1 MKYFRSII
9 AAIVAVAASM
19 TIAHAQ
25 EDAASPVGLTIAGG
39 GGAKQGSVYS
49 SVLATLSQRCSTD
62 NMKLTEV
69 NTSGGVE
76 NLTLLRTRKVRAA
89 IVPNDLLY
97 AAKLENP
104 ASVSNLKVVIP
115 LHNED
120 VHLFA
125 RDDVKTEGGFNV
137 LGKQIGGTSIE
148 FNRPEDLKG
157 RVVGAVGG
165 SAVTARVLS
174 ELLDIGFTVKNYESN
189 LALAKALTAKEIDAG
204 LVVAGSP
211 SPVVDS
217 LRGFKLLP
225 LRGNTNTN
233 AVYTATK
240 IQYAHMGNNRAAD
253 TLSTQA
259 LLVAGPFRGQEAIGQ
274 LASLRSCF
282 LKNLDAIADAD
293 GSHPVWSTMDP
304 TVAPKWEMY
313 NLPNAAVMTV
323 PAAQVQQPKK
333 K

>member
-1 MKYFRSII
+1 MKYLRSVLIAI
-9 AAIVAVAASM
+9 AAMLAIFAFPTSAS
-19 TIAHAQ
+19 AQ
-25 EDAASPVGLTIAGG
+25 EELTIAGG

-49 SVLATLSQRCSTD
+49 SVLATLDTRCSTD
-62 NMKLTEV
+62 AMKLREV
-69 NTSGGVE
+69 NTSGGVQ
-76 NLTLLRTRKVRAA
+76 NLSLLRTGKVKAG
-89 IVPNDLLY
+89 ILPNDLLF

-104 ASVSNLKVVIP
+104 TSVSNLKVVIP

-125 RDDVKTEGGFNV
+125 RDDTKMEGGFQVFGKNV
-137 LGKQIGGTSIE
+137 GGTAVT

-174 ELLDIGFTVKNYESN
+174 ELLDIGFTVKNYEDNKS
-189 LALAKALTAKEIDAG
+189 LVVALTNKEIDAG

-211 SPVVDS
+211 SPVVES

-225 LRGNTNTN
+225 LRGNSNTA
-233 AVYTATK
+233 AVYSATK
-240 IQYAHMGNNRAAD
+240 IQYEHMGNNRAVD

-259 LLVAGPFRGQEAIGQ
+259 LLVARPFRGQDALNQ
-274 LASLRSCF
+274 LAALRSCF

-304 TVAPKWEMY
+304 TVTPKWDLY
-313 NLPNAAVMTV
+313 VLPNAAPFNV
-323 PAAQVQQPKK
+323 PATTAAQPKK